1 MTRVYIGA
9 DHNGFKLKEGIKEFL
24 RKRKFEVIDEG
35 NTVFDQNDDYPLF
48 AIKVG
53 MSVADNKSKGILICG
68 TAQGMCIAANK
79 IKGVRA
85 AIAYNVKEAKIIR
98 EHNDANIICLPAWRP
113 ISYIYKII
121 DTFLSTKFSNVV
133 RHKRRV
139 DQIIEFEENR

>member
-1 MTRVYIGA
+1 MKRVYIGA

-24 RKRKFEVIDEG
+24 RKRKFEAVDEG
-35 NTVFDQNDDYPLF
+35 NIVFDQNDDYPLF

-53 MSVADNKSKGILICG
+53 RSVADNKSKGILICG

-85 AIAYNVKEAKIIR
+85 AIAYSAKEAKLIR
-98 EHNDANIICLPAWRP
+98 EHNDANVICLPAWRP
-113 ISYIYKII
+113 IFDICKII
-121 DTFLSTKFSNVV
+121 DVFLSTKFSNVV

-139 DQIIEFEENR
+139 DQIIKFEENR

>member
-1 MTRVYIGA
+1 MKRVYIGA
-9 DHNGFKLKEGIKEFL
+9 DHNGFELKEGIKEFL

-35 NTVFDQNDDYPLF
+35 NIVFDQNDDYPLF

-53 MSVADNKSKGILICG
+53 RSVADNKSKGILICG

-121 DTFLSTKFSNVV
+121 DVFLNTKFSNVV

-139 DQIIEFEENR
+139 DQIIKFEENR

>member
-1 MTRVYIGA
+1 MKRVYIGA

-35 NTVFDQNDDYPLF
+35 NIVFDQNDDYPLF

-53 MSVADNKSKGILICG
+53 RSVADNKSKGILICG

-79 IKGVRA
+79 IKGARA

-121 DTFLSTKFSNVV
+121 DVFLSTKFSNVV

-139 DQIIEFEENR
+139 DQIIKFEENR